1 MRVRRGAAAARF
13 AASAR
18 PPPPPERDRRA
29 VERIIRDVRERGDA
43 AVAEHEAR
51 FSRHRRPVRVP
62 RAEIERARRDA
73 APRALRAVAAARRR
87 LLASE
92 RAVLSAFAS
101 GRAVTRTPAGTVIE
115 RRMVPIASVG
125 CYVPGGLARY
135 PSSAVMQVVPARA
148 AGVRRIAVATPPAPD
163 GSIDPLTL
171 AAADMCGATEVYRMG
186 GAQAVAA
193 LALGTGSIPRVD
205 KITGPGGRFVTM
217 AKSIVSAHTQID
229 MVAGPTELGIAAD
242 SSADARLVAAD
253 LASQAE
259 HSADAF
265 CFAATDSARKAR
277 EVAAALSEMVAAAPR
292 GRTARA
298 ALSAHGFIAVCDSAA
313 DALDLCRMIAPE
325 HLEIMVGGAAAA
337 AAAGRRAPPP
347 PASAPPAGL
356 VLAGPDSPSSASD
369 YVLGSNHVLPTG
381 GTARA
386 RGPLSALDFVRLAT
400 VLRSTRRELEGV
412 SGHVGALAA
421 AEGLPAHHAAVMERL
436 GGGSG

>member
-1 MRVRRGAAAARF
+1 M
-13 AASAR
+13 
-18 PPPPPERDRRA
+18 
-29 VERIIRDVRERGDA
+29 RERGDA

-51 FSRHRRPVRVP
+51 FSRHNRPVRVP
-62 RAEIERARRDA
+62 RSEIARARRDA
-73 APRALRAVAAARRR
+73 APEALRAVAAARRR

-148 AGVRRIAVATPPAPD
+148 AGVRRIAVATPPATD

-217 AKSIVSAHTQID
+217 AKSIVSAHTPID

-253 LASQAE
+253 LVSQAE

-277 EVAAALSEMVAAAPR
+277 EVAAALAEMAAAAPR
-292 GRTARA
+292 GRTVRA
-298 ALSAHGFIAVCDSAA
+298 ALSARGFIAVCDSAA

-325 HLEIMVGGAAAA
+325 HLEIMIGGAAAA
-337 AAAGRRAPPP
+337 RRAPPP
-347 PASAPPAGL
+347 SAAPPAGL

-369 YVLGSNHVLPTG
+369 YMLGSNHVLPTG

-400 VLRSTRRELEGV
+400 VLRSTRRELEDV

-421 AEGLPAHHAAVMERL
+421 AEGLPSHHAAVMERL
-436 GGGSG
+436 GGGRR

>member
-1 MRVRRGAAAARF
+1 M
-13 AASAR
+13 
-18 PPPPPERDRRA
+18 
-29 VERIIRDVRERGDA
+29 RERGDA

-51 FSRHRRPVRVP
+51 FSRHNRPVRVP
-62 RAEIERARRDA
+62 RSEIARARRDA
-73 APRALRAVAAARRR
+73 APEALRAVAAARRR

-217 AKSIVSAHTQID
+217 AKSIVSAHTPID

-253 LASQAE
+253 LVSQAE

-277 EVAAALSEMVAAAPR
+277 EVAAALAEMAAAAPR
-292 GRTARA
+292 GRTVRA
-298 ALSAHGFIAVCDSAA
+298 ALSARGFIAVCDSAA

-325 HLEIMVGGAAAA
+325 HLEIMIGGAAAA
-337 AAAGRRAPPP
+337 RRAPPP
-347 PASAPPAGL
+347 RAAPPAGL

-369 YVLGSNHVLPTG
+369 YMLGSNHVLPTG

-400 VLRSTRRELEGV
+400 VLRSTRRELEDV

-421 AEGLPAHHAAVMERL
+421 AEGLPSHHAAVMGRL
-436 GGGSG
+436 GGGRR